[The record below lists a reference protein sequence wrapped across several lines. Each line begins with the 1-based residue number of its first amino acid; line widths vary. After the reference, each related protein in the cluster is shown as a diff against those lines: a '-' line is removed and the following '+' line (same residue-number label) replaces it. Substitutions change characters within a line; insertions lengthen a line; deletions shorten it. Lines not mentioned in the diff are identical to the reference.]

1 MKRDMFYIAT
11 QGIHTCPYIVSQIV
25 VILTRFDGH
34 YSIWLYSIPLKKNS
48 GHDPLNWFHD
58 PLNWFLDPLMCHDQ
72 QFEKHWLDPIPAPL
86 PSSKAGRTEGERGDK
101 EWDKRLRDW
110 DKNKEEGGRNT
121 KNSGG
126 DKGKNG
132 N

>member
-1 MKRDMFYIAT
+1 
-11 QGIHTCPYIVSQIV
+11 
-25 VILTRFDGH
+25 
-34 YSIWLYSIPLKKNS
+34 
-48 GHDPLNWFHD
+48 
-58 PLNWFLDPLMCHDQ
+58 MCHDQ
-72 QFEKHWLDPIPAPL
+72 QFVKHWLDPIPAPL
-86 PSSKAGRTEGERGDK
+86 PSSKAGRMEVECGDK
-101 EWDKRLRDW
+101 EWDKRSRDW